1 MKKSKFLIITFV
13 LLVASLFSGCQLID
27 NGMVKLGFKNND
39 FEYIKENKINKIIIQ
54 STRDAG
60 FRFVVT
66 DKNAVNDIYNILS
79 SGKITEEKTDLDA
92 DYIFDIYI
100 GEDVKSYKYV
110 VGFSEDD
117 IGNFYD
123 EENSYLI
130 SKNLDDTIIDNL
142 SFVRKPRDFQDIY
155 YNSILEVLKDEKERL
170 GDDNKVGVNIAGD
183 VDCLK
188 YVLSV
193 NLEKFKKDLDSVIS
207 GTELVNNNVENFDTI
222 ITVKNRGYTSKLF
235 KTTIT
240 VDDKKNKVYETY
252 YVQGTYEGKDWSI
265 DIGKVNTKPDNW

>member
-13 LLVASLFSGCQLID
+13 VLVASLFSGCQLID
-27 NGMVKLGFKNND
+27 NGMVKLGLKNND
-39 FEYIKENKINKIIIQ
+39 FEYIKENKVNKIIIQ

-79 SGKITEEKTDLDA
+79 SGKITEEKTELDA

-110 VGFSEDD
+110 VGFSEND

-123 EENSYLI
+123 EKNSYLI

-142 SFVRKPRDFQDIY
+142 SFVRKPRDFQNIY
-155 YNSILEVLKDEKERL
+155 YNSILEVLKAEKERL
-170 GDDNKVGVNIAGD
+170 GKGNKIGVNIAGD

-193 NLEKFKKDLDSVIS
+193 NLEKFKKDLDKVIS
-207 GTELVNNNVENFDTI
+207 GTELVNNNIENFDTV

-240 VDDKKNKVYETY
+240 VDDKKNKVYGTY

-265 DIGKVNTKPDNW
+265 NIGEVNTKPDNW

>member
-1 MKKSKFLIITFV
+1 MKKSKFLIIAFV
-13 LLVASLFSGCQLID
+13 VLVASLFSGCQLID
-27 NGMVKLGFKNND
+27 NGMVKLGLKNND
-39 FEYIKENKINKIIIQ
+39 FEYIKENKVNKIIIQ

-79 SGKITEEKTDLDA
+79 SGKITEEKTELDA

-110 VGFSEDD
+110 VGFSEND

-123 EENSYLI
+123 EKNSYLI

-155 YNSILEVLKDEKERL
+155 YNSILEVLKAEKERL
-170 GDDNKVGVNIAGD
+170 GKDNKIGVNIAGD

-193 NLEKFKKDLDSVIS
+193 NLEKFKKDLDKVIS
-207 GTELVNNNVENFDTI
+207 GTELVNNNIENFDTV

-240 VDDKKNKVYETY
+240 VDDKKNKVYGIY
-252 YVQGTYEGKDWSI
+252 YVQGIYEGKGWNI
-265 DIGKVNTKPDNW
+265 NIGEVNTKPDNW

>member
-252 YVQGTYEGKDWSI
+252 YVQGTYEGKDWNI

>member
-252 YVQGTYEGKDWSI
+252 YVQGTYEGKNWNI
-265 DIGKVNTKPDNW
+265 DIGEVNTKPDNW